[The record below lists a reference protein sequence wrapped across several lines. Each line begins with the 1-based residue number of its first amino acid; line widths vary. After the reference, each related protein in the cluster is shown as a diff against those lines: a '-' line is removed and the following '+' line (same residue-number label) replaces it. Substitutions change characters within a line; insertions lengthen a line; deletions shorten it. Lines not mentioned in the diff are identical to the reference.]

1 MLRFDCKFLPILAL
15 SSRFC
20 LWSFYFFAVSFL
32 FAILV
37 KVKIV
42 SFRLVDTKQAIKL
55 IFSCISIHR
64 HKFNAL
70 LDNFDLV

>member
-1 MLRFDCKFLPILAL
+1 MLRFDRKFLPILAL

-20 LWSFYFFAVSFL
+20 LWSFYFFAASFL

-42 SFRLVDTKQAIKL
+42 SFRLVDTKQTIKL
-55 IFSCISIHR
+55 IFSCISTHQ
-64 HKFNAL
+64 HNFSTL
-70 LDNFDLV
+70 LDNFNLV

>member
-1 MLRFDCKFLPILAL
+1 M
-15 SSRFC
+15 
-20 LWSFYFFAVSFL
+20 
-32 FAILV
+32 
-37 KVKIV
+37 KIV

-55 IFSCISIHR
+55 IFSCVSIHR